1 MMVKKND
8 IVTVEIEDMSSEGQ
22 GIGIVRD
29 ESTGG
34 ACGFVLFI
42 KDTVI
47 GDVAEVK
54 VIKTKKSYGYA
65 RMVRLIMPSKD
76 RVEARCPVAR
86 QCGGCQLQEMNYA
99 AQLIFKQNKVKNNL
113 KRIGGLSEENKDYEM
128 LPIIGMDLPYEPFHY
143 RNKAQFPVG
152 ADKDGNLRIGFYAG
166 RTHDIIE
173 CEDCCIGA
181 PVNAGILAIIRK
193 WMLKNN
199 IKPYDEANH
208 SGLIRH
214 VLIRVGFATG
224 QICVCLIINSN
235 RLDNYSELVK
245 NLSQIAGMT
254 SIMVNFNRE
263 RSNVILGN
271 RCETLWGTP
280 YIEDCIGS
288 VRYRISPL
296 SFYQVN
302 PVQTKRMYDKVIEFA
317 ALTGSESVWDLYCG
331 IGTIALY
338 IAGKAKQVYGVEIVP
353 QAIED
358 AKQNARLN
366 NIENAEFFVGR
377 AEEVVPRFYEEKRKE
392 AGAGAETRTDVRAD
406 VCAEAV
412 MGSGAIKNV
421 QIEADARED
430 DLDDADFSQF
440 KSAGV
445 RAHTAGNS
453 SDMLSPDVII
463 VDPPR
468 KGCDA
473 ALLDTMLL
481 MVPSRIVYVSCDSA
495 TLARD
500 LKYLTDGGD
509 YKVEKV
515 QCYDNFCQGV
525 HVETIVLLSHK

>member
-1 MMVKKND
+1 MVRKND
-8 IVTVEIEDMSSEGQ
+8 IVIVEIEDMSSEGQ

-29 ESTGG
+29 ESTGD

-65 RMVRLIMPSKD
+65 RMVRLITPSKD

-128 LPIIGMDLPYEPFHY
+128 LPIIGMDAPYEPFHY

-181 PVNAGILAIIRK
+181 PINAGILAIIRK

-208 SGLIRH
+208 SGLVRH

-224 QICVCLIINSN
+224 QICVCLIINAN
-235 RLDNYSELVK
+235 RLENYSELVE
-245 NLSQIAGMT
+245 NLSQIAGMA

-263 RSNVILGN
+263 RGNVILGN

-302 PVQTKRMYDKVIEFA
+302 PVQTRRMYDKVVEFA

-338 IAGKAKQVYGVEIVP
+338 IAKKAKQVYGVEIVP

-392 AGAGAETRTDVRAD
+392 AGAGAGANTDVWED
-406 VCAEAV
+406 VKEEA
-412 MGSGAIKNV
+412 GLN
-421 QIEADARED
+421 
-430 DLDDADFSQF
+430 
-440 KSAGV
+440 AGV
-445 RAHTAGNS
+445 NEEAQEN
-453 SDMLSPDVII
+453 MLSPDVII

-468 KGCDA
+468 KGCDET
-473 ALLDTMLL
+473 LLDTMLL
-481 MVPSRIVYVSCDSA
+481 MAPSRIVYVSCDSA

-525 HVETIVLLSHK
+525 HVESIVLIQKKKT

>member
-1 MMVKKND
+1 MVRKND

-65 RMVRLIMPSKD
+65 RMVRLITPSKD

-128 LPIIGMDLPYEPFHY
+128 LPIIGMDAPYEPFNY

-224 QICVCLIINSN
+224 QICVCLIINAN
-235 RLDNYSELVK
+235 RLDNYSELVE
-245 NLSQIAGMT
+245 NLSQIAGMA

-263 RSNVILGN
+263 RGNVILGS

-302 PVQTKRMYDKVIEFA
+302 PVQTRRMYDKVVEFA

-377 AEEVVPRFYEEKRKE
+377 AEEVVPRFYEEKRKKAGIGEGEIKNEQAE
-392 AGAGAETRTDVRAD
+392 ADVR
-406 VCAEAV
+406 
-412 MGSGAIKNV
+412 GA
-421 QIEADARED
+421 A
-430 DLDDADFSQF
+430 LDDADLSQL
-440 KSAGV
+440 KGAGI
-445 RAHTAGNS
+445 RARTTSNS
-453 SDMLSPDVII
+453 SDMLAPDVII

-481 MVPSRIVYVSCDSA
+481 MAPSRIVYVSCDSA

-500 LKYLTDGGD
+500 LKYLTDSGD

-525 HVETIVLLSHK
+525 HVETVVLLSRVKA